1 MNCKSK
7 RPHTPYTSG
16 KQTIAGNIALA
27 AREGKIPRSKLKG
40 ASKEM
45 ARGMTLKELRS
56 HSKEAKGKDL
66 PYSILKTK
74 NVELKKY
81 SNIPER
87 RKSWQSKKD

>member
-16 KQTIAGNIALA
+16 KQTIAGNIALGV
-27 AREGKIPRSKLKG
+27 REGKIPGSKLRG

-45 ARGMTLKELRS
+45 AKGMTLKELRS
-56 HSKEAKGKDL
+56 HSKEAKGKSL

-74 NVELKKY
+74 NVELSKY
-81 SNIPER
+81 SKQPER